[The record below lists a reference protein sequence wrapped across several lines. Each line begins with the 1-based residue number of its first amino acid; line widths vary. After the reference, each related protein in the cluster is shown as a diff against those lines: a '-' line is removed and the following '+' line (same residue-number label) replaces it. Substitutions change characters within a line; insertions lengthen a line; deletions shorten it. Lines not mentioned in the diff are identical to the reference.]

1 MTIERL
7 RASLADRYRIE
18 RELGAGGMATVYLA
32 YDVRHDRRVALK
44 VLRPELAAVIGA
56 QRFLAEIRTTANL
69 QHPHILSLF
78 DSGEADGTVFYVMP
92 YVEGESLRDRLS
104 REKQLPVDAAI
115 RIATEVAD
123 ALEYAHQQ
131 GVVHRDIKPENIL
144 LHGGHAL
151 VADFGIALAAVKTG
165 GTRMTETGMSLG
177 TPAYMSPEQAMGERE
192 ITPRSDVYA
201 LGCITYEM
209 LVGDPP
215 FTGSTAQ
222 AIVAKVLTEKPQ
234 PPTKVRDTVPDA
246 VEDAVLTALAKLP
259 ADRFASAAEFSRALA
274 GHADP
279 GASRLRATRAAPSRT
294 DHRRP
299 ATGLSLAFA
308 VVFGV
313 AAIWG
318 WSRRPGSSD
327 APVVRFELRAGAEGV
342 ALPFS
347 DVATGVAISP
357 DGRLLAYLGG
367 PSTNWMIYLRGVD
380 QLTARALPGT
390 EGALNQ
396 EFSPD
401 GRWIAFRAPDGK
413 LKKISVDGGAIATL
427 CAIDN
432 SGTVGA
438 GIAWLSS
445 REIIF
450 ARGTYSEGRGFW
462 KVSSDGGE
470 PTPFSAV
477 DSTTGE
483 RLQLSPVVAD
493 GGRLVFYSSTVA
505 SNIDLNIGVIPTA
518 TGKPLVFPTL
528 KGIRAVGLVRGYLVY
543 VRGDGALMAA
553 PFNRSTLTVGSPIQV
568 GDSVAVAP
576 SAWESPVA
584 LSPSGSLFYQRGGAV
599 GQFVTVDLHGVARPL
614 LDEAGVFLHPRLSP
628 DGRRLAYEV
637 QGGAGS
643 DIWVADLARH
653 TRERLTHEGF
663 NNRPEWSPDGSRV
676 LYTSSRAP
684 DNSLWWQ
691 PADGSADATLLYHG
705 AKPIRE
711 GVFTPDGRAV
721 IFRWDTQ
728 DRNRDILS
736 LQLGGDL
743 KPQPLVATVDDEK
756 EPRVSPDSKWLAYMS
771 NENGR
776 EEVYV
781 RALSGTS
788 ERILVSDGGGTE
800 PLWSRDSRTLYY
812 RQGPRLYAVPVTGTP
827 TLAVGA
833 RALAFAGP
841 FATDEYHPDYDVT
854 PDGKGFVMILP
865 AAGDRQ
871 LLVAINWA
879 QELKARAGSR

>member
-1 MTIERL
+1 MTDLGRL
-7 RASLADRYRIE
+7 TAALSDRYRIE

-32 YDVRHDRRVALK
+32 HDVRHDRPVALK

-56 QRFLAEIRTTANL
+56 QRFLAEIKTTANL

-151 VADFGIALAAVKTG
+151 VADFGIALAAAKTG

-201 LGCITYEM
+201 LGCVTYEM

-234 PPTKVRDTVPDA
+234 PPTKLRDTVPDA

-259 ADRFASAAEFSRALA
+259 ADRFASAAEFAQALQETGTTTRARHTRTAPLS
-274 GHADP
+274 P
-279 GASRLRATRAAPSRT
+279 ATRPLTPLWAGIS
-294 DHRRP
+294 
-299 ATGLSLAFA
+299 
-308 VVFGV
+308 VVLGI

-318 WSRRPGSSD
+318 WSRRTGSGD

-347 DVATGVAISP
+347 GVATGVAISP

-367 PSTNWMIYLRGVD
+367 PSTNWMIYLRDVD

-438 GIAWLSS
+438 GIAWLSD
-445 REIIF
+445 REVIF

-470 PTPFSAV
+470 PTPFSVV

-483 RLQLSPVVAD
+483 RLQLSPTVAD

-518 TGKPLVFPTL
+518 TGKPLVFSTL
-528 KGIRAVGLVRGYLVY
+528 KGIRAVGLVRGYLIY

-584 LSPSGSLFYQRGGAV
+584 LSASGSLFYQRGGAV
-599 GQFVTVDLHGVARPL
+599 GKFVTVDMHGATRPL

-637 QGGAGS
+637 QGGTGS
-643 DIWVADLARH
+643 DIWVANLARH
-653 TRERLTHEGF
+653 TRERLTREGF

-691 PADGSADATLLYHG
+691 PADGSADGTLLYHG

-711 GVFTPDGRAV
+711 GVFTPDGRSV

-728 DRNRDILS
+728 DSNRDILI

-743 KPQPLVATVDDEK
+743 KPQPLVATVNDEK

-781 RALSGTS
+781 RAFSGAGG
-788 ERILVSDGGGTE
+788 RVLVSDGGGTE

-812 RQGPRLYAVPVTGTP
+812 RQGPSLYAVPVTGTP
-827 TLAVGA
+827 TLGVGA
-833 RALAFAGP
+833 RALVFAGP

-865 AAGDRQ
+865 VAEDRQ

-879 QELKARAGSR
+879 QELKARVGTQ

>member
-1 MTIERL
+1 MNALGRL
-7 RASLADRYRIE
+7 SAALVDRYRIE

-32 YDVRHDRRVALK
+32 HDLKHDRRVALK

-56 QRFLAEIRTTANL
+56 QRFLAEIKTTANL

-92 YVEGESLRDRLS
+92 YVEGESLRDRLT

-151 VADFGIALAAVKTG
+151 VADFGIALAAAKTG
-165 GTRMTETGMSLG
+165 DTRMTETGMSLG

-201 LGCITYEM
+201 LGCVTYEM
-209 LVGDPP
+209 LVGEAP
-215 FTGSTAQ
+215 FTGPTAQ
-222 AIVAKVLTEKPQ
+222 AIVAKVLTVEPASLIAQRK
-234 PPTKVRDTVPDA
+234 TVPDQ
-246 VEDAVLTALAKLP
+246 VEAAVLRALEKLP
-259 ADRFASAAEFSRALA
+259 ADRFARAGEFAQALQGGGVSTSSRII
-274 GHADP
+274 
-279 GASRLRATRAAPSRT
+279 RAAPAAPGN
-294 DHRRP
+294 RP
-299 ATGLSLAFA
+299 LATGLSLALA
-308 VVFGV
+308 LVLGI

-318 WSRRPGSSD
+318 WSRHAGSGD

-347 DVATGVAISP
+347 GVATGVAISP
-357 DGRLLAYLGG
+357 DGHLLAYLGG

-380 QLTARALPGT
+380 ELTARPLPGT

-396 EFSPD
+396 AFSPD

-413 LKKISVDGGAIATL
+413 LKKISVDGGAVATL

-438 GIAWLSS
+438 GIAWLSN

-462 KVSSDGGE
+462 RVSSDGGE
-470 PTPFSAV
+470 PTPFSVV

-483 RLQLSPVVAD
+483 RLQLSPAVAD

-553 PFNRSTLTVGSPIQV
+553 PFNRNTLTVGSPIQV

-599 GQFVTVDLHGVARPL
+599 GKFVTVDMHGASRPL

-643 DIWVADLARH
+643 DIWVADLARR
-653 TRERLTHEGF
+653 TRERLTREGF
-663 NNRPEWSPDGSRV
+663 NNRPEWSPDGSRL

-684 DNSLWWQ
+684 DNSLWLQ
-691 PADGSADATLLYHG
+691 AADGSADGTLLYHG

-728 DRNRDILS
+728 DSNRDIL
-736 LQLGGDL
+736 LLPLGGEL
-743 KPQPLVATVDDEK
+743 KPQPLVATVNDEK

-788 ERILVSDGGGTE
+788 GRMLVSDGGGTE

-812 RQGPRLYAVPVTGTP
+812 RRGPSLYAVPVTGTP

-833 RALAFAGP
+833 RSLAFAGP

-854 PDGKGFVMILP
+854 PDGRGFVMILP
-865 AAGDRQ
+865 VAEDRQ

-879 QELKARAGSR
+879 QELKARVGSQ